1 MEQECLSPSG
11 NRGTGNRGTDI
22 CPNLI
27 PTPLSPSPTA
37 PSPPK
42 EQNACPSIGWGGG
55 SHGDRHSRQRV
66 IFEGDRLLPEPGNRG
81 TDIHDRSIPT
91 TPPALSPPSPQ
102 ARPDET
108 KCLTPDFK
116 FTRGQTS
123 CEHHRGS
130 DIIQSPPRH
139 VVDSAD
145 GGTDL
150 HQAYRGEE
158 SSGLI
163 LNRKT
168 IPDIVPRSGSRGERW
183 VARR

>member
-1 MEQECLSPSG
+1 MPVPSGQSRDRHLPQPYPNSPQSFANRTVPTKRAKCLSL
-11 NRGTGNRGTDI
+11 D
-22 CPNLI
+22 
-27 PTPLSPSPTA
+27 
-37 PSPPK
+37 
-42 EQNACPSIGWGGG
+42 WVGGG

-66 IFEGDRLLPEPGNRG
+66 IFEGDRLLAEPGNRG

-91 TPPALSPPSPQ
+91 TPPALSPPRPL
-102 ARPDET
+102 ARQDET